1 MNKMTKLLLA
11 VGLMMTATLAM
22 AHPGHGEHVS
32 NGFLS
37 GLLHPMM
44 GLDHL
49 LAMGAIGF
57 WSIRQNT
64 TMKRGT
70 PLFAVGGMIAGAGL
84 AWAGIS
90 LAGVGVETGIAMSV
104 LLVGVLI
111 ATLAKL
117 PTAVG
122 GTLVAL
128 FMVAHGYAHGTEMT
142 QGSSLLLYMAG
153 FVVATLA
160 ITFVGRG
167 LGTMMLKADN
177 RITRALGGVVAIIG
191 GVLAAG

>member
-1 MNKMTKLLLA
+1 MTKMTKLLLTA
-11 VGLMMTATLAM
+11 GLMMTATLAM
-22 AHPGHGEHVS
+22 AHPGHGEQVS

-117 PTAVG
+117 PTAIG

>member
-128 FMVAHGYAHGTEMT
+128 FMVAHGYAHGIEMT